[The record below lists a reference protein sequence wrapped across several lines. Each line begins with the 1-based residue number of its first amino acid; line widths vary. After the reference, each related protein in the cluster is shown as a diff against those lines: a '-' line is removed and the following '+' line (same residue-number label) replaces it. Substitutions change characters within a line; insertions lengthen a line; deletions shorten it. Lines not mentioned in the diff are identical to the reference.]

1 MAPFLPFSRS
11 QVWWVLSIPFHA
23 WLHIVPIDTNGTQIF
38 ELLLGLSNIEII
50 IMETAGNCDGN
61 TNYGDLFEHNGLC
74 DFADCD
80 DLRNFADCDYLCDFD
95 RLRIVMICYLL

>member
-1 MAPFLPFSRS
+1 
-11 QVWWVLSIPFHA
+11 
-23 WLHIVPIDTNGTQIF
+23 
-38 ELLLGLSNIEII
+38 
-50 IMETAGNCDGN
+50 METAGNCDGN

-95 RLRIVMICYLL
+95 RLRIVMICCDESKTRLDYSWAEHRCKKFVVCPRSKYNPCA

>member
-1 MAPFLPFSRS
+1 
-11 QVWWVLSIPFHA
+11 
-23 WLHIVPIDTNGTQIF
+23 
-38 ELLLGLSNIEII
+38 
-50 IMETAGNCDGN
+50 METAGNCDGN